1 MYTFYTSIA
10 NMVTVMNHIVANSPD
25 YTGAIVTP
33 LRKPFNAIEIQ
44 IQYEDNVLRLM
55 NGVYDS
61 LEPLIPCHS
70 ESAEHP
76 TFPIKG
82 KAQGS
87 DALPV
92 R

>member
-10 NMVTVMNHIVANSPD
+10 NMVTVMSHIVAHSPD

-33 LRKPFNAIEIQ
+33 LRKPFNAVEIQ
-44 IQYEDNVLRLM
+44 IQYEDDILRLM

-76 TFPIKG
+76 SFSFKG
-82 KAQGS
+82 KAQGN

-92 R
+92 K

>member
-1 MYTFYTSIA
+1 MYTFYTHIT
-10 NMVTVMNHIVANSPD
+10 NMVAVMHHIVTNSPD

-44 IQYEDNVLRLM
+44 LQYEDNVLRLM

-70 ESAEHP
+70 ESVEHAN
-76 TFPIKG
+76 FPIKG

-87 DALPV
+87 NALPV
-92 R
+92 K